1 MQGYHH
7 VGCSLLALQGLSPVL
22 VRLRNAHVPT
32 PLSSQLYVA
41 VKLRRI
47 IGINPLFFKDVE
59 GVLLYL
65 GRSNPACGEGLVVLM
80 DYKIDF
86 FVL

>member
-65 GRSNPACGEGLVVLM
+65 SRSNPACCERLVVLM
-80 DYKIDF
+80 HYKVNF
-86 FVL
+86 LVL